1 MKNQLSI
8 LLTIVFA
15 LLIAMATHNGF
26 ANDGSWNAP
35 SIAPDDSSKVYDVVD
50 EMPEIIGGYPALFK
64 EIEYP
69 AVAMA
74 NNVEGRVFIQF
85 TVDENGN
92 VLNPKILKDIGSGCG
107 DAAIAALRK
116 VEFKPGKLNG
126 KPVKVNFAIPVNFKI
141 Q

>member
-1 MKNQLSI
+1 MKNQLLI
-8 LLTIVFA
+8 LFTIVCAFV
-15 LLIAMATHNGF
+15 ITTTTHNGF
-26 ANDGSWNAP
+26 AENGSWNSSAI
-35 SIAPDDSSKVYDVVD
+35 SPDDSSKVYDVVD
-50 EMPEIIGGYPALFK
+50 EMPEIVGGYPALFK

-126 KPVKVNFAIPVNFKI
+126 KPVKVNFAMPVNFKI